1 MRTAPRGEFDR
12 GSAPP
17 ATARHGRAGARTPRR
32 AVVAAGLFG
41 FTGVA
46 AGAFGAHAL
55 KTRLD
60 PEALS
65 MVETAAR
72 YQLIHALALVGCG
85 WVAQQWPGRAA
96 DASAAF
102 FAGGIVLF
110 SGSLYALALTG
121 VRALGAITPLGGL
134 FLLLG
139 WLALALAATR
149 GRS

>member
-1 MRTAPRGEFDR
+1 VARR
-12 GSAPP
+12 GSAG
-17 ATARHGRAGARTPRR
+17 TRTPRR
-32 AVVAAGLFG
+32 AIIAAGLFG

-65 MVETAAR
+65 VFETAAR
-72 YQLIHALALVGCG
+72 YQLMHALALVGCG

-96 DASAAF
+96 AASAAL

-121 VRALGAITPLGGL
+121 VRGMGAVTPVGGAC
-134 FLLLG
+134 LLLG
-139 WLALALAATR
+139 WLAMAMAAAR
-149 GRS
+149 GSS